1 MFFRNVYYHI
11 YYSISCTFL
20 ESAFSSIYF
29 KKLEITR
36 SNKLLAIYRLNSGRD
51 NDLGQVKLETCYI
64 HVLSCYLSCEFLT
77 TQTCLLKY
85 KLVRTEYFKKLEIK
99 KFYQRKYFFFFFVNL
114 LLSISNSFERLFN
127 SLSTLYIIFNKSNF
141 IYFPQCIMQPEKLIQ
156 EYKNLKMYPFQSH
169 EILLSILNIL
179 STSKLSYSLF
189 YNQLRGNIRHDG
201 VAFFSVPRKKQRG
214 LQARC

>member
-1 MFFRNVYYHI
+1 MVFLFTIPLQRHIKIKKKNNFLSVLITKHISGNGGYKFNFVVDCLYLCHLYMSHQSARPITFHPKHYSSVCSFWNLVTDCICDCSATYRHLLYINLFHMFFRNVYYHI

-77 TQTCLLKY
+77 T
-85 KLVRTEYFKKLEIK
+85 
-99 KFYQRKYFFFFFVNL
+99 
-114 LLSISNSFERLFN
+114 
-127 SLSTLYIIFNKSNF
+127 
-141 IYFPQCIMQPEKLIQ
+141 
-156 EYKNLKMYPFQSH
+156 
-169 EILLSILNIL
+169 
-179 STSKLSYSLF
+179 
-189 YNQLRGNIRHDG
+189 
-201 VAFFSVPRKKQRG
+201 
-214 LQARC
+214 

>member
-1 MFFRNVYYHI
+1 MPFIHESSKCSTDNFSPKALFISVFVLKFSNCICDCSATYRHLLYINLFHMFFRNVYYHI

-77 TQTCLLKY
+77 T
-85 KLVRTEYFKKLEIK
+85 
-99 KFYQRKYFFFFFVNL
+99 
-114 LLSISNSFERLFN
+114 
-127 SLSTLYIIFNKSNF
+127 
-141 IYFPQCIMQPEKLIQ
+141 
-156 EYKNLKMYPFQSH
+156 
-169 EILLSILNIL
+169 
-179 STSKLSYSLF
+179 
-189 YNQLRGNIRHDG
+189 
-201 VAFFSVPRKKQRG
+201 
-214 LQARC
+214 